1 MLSLNP
7 SQTSLRPANL
17 SGKIGI
23 GTVLDGSST
32 VDMSDKSS
40 GGDEMSVRSSGGV
53 SIAVSVGVYTT
64 SVEAGDEADGAQKML
79 YCSSSGIHSQ
89 YRSGFKTWPSS
100 HSLAHWNANTLVHL
114 S

>member
-23 GTVLDGSST
+23 G
-32 VDMSDKSS
+32 
-40 GGDEMSVRSSGGV
+40 RSSGGV
-53 SIAVSVGVYTT
+53 SITVSVGVYTT
-64 SVEAGDEADGAQKML
+64 SVEAGDEADGAQNML
-79 YCSSSGIHSQ
+79 YCSSSGIQSQ

-100 HSLAHWNANTLVHL
+100 HLLAHWNGNTLEHL

>member
-23 GTVLDGSST
+23 G
-32 VDMSDKSS
+32 
-40 GGDEMSVRSSGGV
+40 RSSGGV
-53 SIAVSVGVYTT
+53 SITVSVGVYTT
-64 SVEAGDEADGAQKML
+64 SVEAGDEADGVYTTSVEAGDEADGAQNML
-79 YCSSSGIHSQ
+79 YCSSSGIQSQ

-100 HSLAHWNANTLVHL
+100 HLLAHWNGNTLAHL